1 MKCLRL
7 DLVRFFN
14 LSAAE
19 EDLISGIPEAQVFTY
34 AFWTVVLMSIVYWI
48 PFEDLTVYASEYVF
62 GITCLAIAAVGYRQ
76 CFYANG
82 GNKGKD
88 FLSRMACLGWVVGW
102 RTFVPFVIVA
112 LVGWIAFA
120 VYAGDQD
127 FDVLLESQEMLFFD
141 GVLFTF
147 AEIMYWSFLKKS
159 MHDVRR
165 RIEAQS

>member
-1 MKCLRL
+1 M
-7 DLVRFFN
+7 RFFN

-19 EDLISGIPEAQVFTY
+19 EDLISGIPEAQVFAY

-48 PFEDLTVYASEYVF
+48 PFEDLNVYASEYVF

-102 RTFVPFVIVA
+102 RTFVPFAIIA
-112 LVGWIAFA
+112 FVGWIAFG
-120 VYAGDQD
+120 VYVGEQD
-127 FDVLLESQEMLFFD
+127 LDVMLESQELVLFE
-141 GVLFTF
+141 GVLLTF
-147 AEIMYWSFLKKS
+147 AEIVYWSFLKKS
-159 MHDVRR
+159 MHNVCRK
-165 RIEAQS
+165 IKSQA

>member
-19 EDLISGIPEAQVFTY
+19 EDLISGIPEAQVFAY
-34 AFWTVVLMSIVYWI
+34 AFWTVVLMSILYWI
-48 PFEDLTVYASEYVF
+48 PFEDLNVHASEYVF
-62 GITCLAIAAVGYRQ
+62 GITGLAIAAVGYRQ

-102 RTFVPFVIVA
+102 RRCVPVTIIA
-112 LVGWIAFA
+112 LVGWIAFGG
-120 VYAGDQD
+120 YMGELE
-127 FDVLLESQEMLFFD
+127 FDVVLESQEVLFFD
-141 GVLFTF
+141 GVLFYICRNNVLVF
-147 AEIMYWSFLKKS
+147 FEEKHA
-159 MHDVRR
+159 
-165 RIEAQS
+165 

>member
-1 MKCLRL
+1 M
-7 DLVRFFN
+7 RFFN

-19 EDLISGIPEAQVFTY
+19 EDLISGMPEAQVFAY
-34 AFWTVVLMSIVYWI
+34 AFWAFVLLSPVSFI

-62 GITCLAIAAVGYRQ
+62 GITGIAIAAVGYRQ

-102 RTFVPFVIVA
+102 RTFVPFAIIA
-112 LVGWIAFA
+112 FVGWIAFG
-120 VYAGDQD
+120 VYVGEQD
-127 FDVLLESQEMLFFD
+127 FDVMLESQELVFFE

-147 AEIMYWSFLKKS
+147 AEIVYWSCLNKS
-159 MHDVRR
+159 MHNVRR
-165 RIEAQS
+165 RIKSQS